1 MLKDASSAS
10 DKCPGWAYC
19 KIPDTGIEST
29 FTGQYVAPTGLE
41 MHALARYC
49 KEECIM

>member
-1 MLKDASSAS
+1 MHQVHPINAL
-10 DKCPGWAYC
+10 GGRAYC

-29 FTGQYVAPTGLE
+29 FTGSYVAPTGLK

-49 KEECIM
+49 KEE